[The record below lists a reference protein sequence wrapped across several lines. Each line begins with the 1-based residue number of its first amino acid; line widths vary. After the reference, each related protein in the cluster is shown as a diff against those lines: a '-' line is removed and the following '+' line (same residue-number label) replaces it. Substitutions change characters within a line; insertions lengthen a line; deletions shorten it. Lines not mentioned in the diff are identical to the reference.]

1 MIRIFWIINSRL
13 IKGFSV
19 TIYPFFLSSKFE
31 KCYQDRQSTQQS
43 NVLLACMYS
52 CFDIYIKGKKK
63 SMHEKKRTES
73 MVSSFQL
80 QYSFLCSIQK
90 RWVHLNFVSEI
101 NWNQNSIHRYM
112 KFVYAIYYVDV
123 QYQKEKK
130 KLLLCNFFGASN
142 FLTVLHRKSY
152 PKRSL
157 LLLHKVGGWQPVLAF
172 GISKRYCT
180 YEVFN
185 IKVRVQTANV
195 LAVIITALFQH
206 SFAILHSFNFQGSC

>member
-31 KCYQDRQSTQQS
+31 KCYQNQDRQSTQQS

-52 CFDIYIKGKKK
+52 CFDIYIKGQNNQCTKQ
-63 SMHEKKRTES
+63 KRTES

-130 KLLLCNFFGASN
+130 TSSLQLFWGIKLFNCIAQKEL
-142 FLTVLHRKSY
+142 
-152 PKRSL
+152 
-157 LLLHKVGGWQPVLAF
+157 
-172 GISKRYCT
+172 SKKKPST
-180 YEVFN
+180 
-185 IKVRVQTANV
+185 T
-195 LAVIITALFQH
+195 
-206 SFAILHSFNFQGSC
+206 S

>member
-19 TIYPFFLSSKFE
+19 KIYPFFLSSKFE
-31 KCYQDRQSTQQS
+31 KCYQNQDRQSTQQS

-52 CFDIYIKGKKK
+52 CFDIYIKGQKNQCTKQ
-63 SMHEKKRTES
+63 KRTES

-90 RWVHLNFVSEI
+90 RWHSGWVHLNFVSEI

-185 IKVRVQTANV
+185 ISKGRLQMYWP
-195 LAVIITALFQH
+195 L
-206 SFAILHSFNFQGSC
+206 

>member
-1 MIRIFWIINSRL
+1 MLSES
-13 IKGFSV
+13 GQTFS
-19 TIYPFFLSSKFE
+19 
-31 KCYQDRQSTQQS
+31 
-43 NVLLACMYS
+43 MYS
-52 CFDIYIKGKKK
+52 CFIIYIKGQKNQCTKQ
-63 SMHEKKRTES
+63 KRTES
-73 MVSSFQL
+73 IVSSFQL

-112 KFVYAIYYVDV
+112 KFVQAIYTM
-123 QYQKEKK
+123 QMCSTKKRK

-172 GISKRYCT
+172 GI
-180 YEVFN
+180 
-185 IKVRVQTANV
+185 
-195 LAVIITALFQH
+195 H
-206 SFAILHSFNFQGSC
+206 

>member
-1 MIRIFWIINSRL
+1 
-13 IKGFSV
+13 
-19 TIYPFFLSSKFE
+19 
-31 KCYQDRQSTQQS
+31 
-43 NVLLACMYS
+43 
-52 CFDIYIKGKKK
+52 
-63 SMHEKKRTES
+63 

-80 QYSFLCSIQK
+80 QHSFLCSIQK

-101 NWNQNSIHRYM
+101 NWNPKQPTQ
-112 KFVYAIYYVDV
+112 VYEIRVGYIILCRCVV
-123 QYQKEKK
+123 PKREK

-185 IKVRVQTANV
+185 ISKGLGGFQ
-195 LAVIITALFQH
+195 LLDLIITELKSH
-206 SFAILHSFNFQGSC
+206 MTCYYSMPLIS